1 MAFACATHPVAANW
15 LSTLVREAGEAGV
28 KGASHLPSA
37 VKLGPI
43 GKAASHL
50 ADLKLPPK
58 AALAAHATPEGHWQF
73 ANREGQLFTAATP
86 DEMQRVPPSLLP
98 DAAGAGETRLSLF
111 VSEDS
116 FFKSPEHLAALP
128 KDADIHIVTD
138 GGAYPVRRGSM
149 NANAAMIAE
158 VRPNLSMALTDA
170 QLFEEAIAFLA
181 RPLNRADM
189 RPLAVTAGGP
199 KTIPSVPRV
208 DVTTKAAEVD
218 QIDAA
223 HLQSAFRTLKG
234 RTAVL
239 TGRVEGETIAFGDAP
254 AIATADIAAAARD
267 NDVSLIVLHSASGIQ
282 PGGRNW
288 LWQTTTIDGLSE
300 ASGKATM
307 GDFLDTLAAARG
319 GMTMDV
325 SRDSFGRIRVAAQP
339 PAETGV
345 IGSAT
350 SAVGDAI
357 GQVTGQIAQAGA
369 EIYTRDHA
377 AEEEQDARLIPFLP
391 SIVQIVYLSGLVAGV
406 LGFSTARSWWR
417 WLYPKTPQAQGEGR
431 LARFFKALPNEATF
445 ALIFLPAVGWFAL
458 FYQAMA
464 QIVTMILAPFRWLR
478 RIFNRGAA

>member
-1 MAFACATHPVAANW
+1 MAIACATPPAAANW
-15 LSTLVREAGEAGV
+15 LSSLVREAGEAGV

-58 AALAAHATPEGHWQF
+58 AALAAHATPEGHWQS

-86 DEMQRVPPSLLP
+86 YEMQRVLPSLLP
-98 DAAGAGETRLSLF
+98 DATETRLSLF

-138 GGAYPVRRGSM
+138 GGAYPVRRGSVT
-149 NANAAMIAE
+149 ANAAMIAE

-170 QLFEEAIAFLA
+170 QLFDEVIAFLS

-208 DVTTKAAEVD
+208 DLTTKAAEVD
-218 QIDAA
+218 AIDPA
-223 HLQSAFRTLKG
+223 HLTSAFRTLKG
-234 RTAVL
+234 RTAVV
-239 TGRVEGETIAFGDAP
+239 TGRVDGETIAFGDAP

-267 NDVSLIVLHSASGIQ
+267 NDVSLIVLHSASGVQ

-288 LWQTTTIDGLSE
+288 LWQKTTIDGLSE

-307 GDFLDTLAAARG
+307 GEFLDTLAAARG

-325 SRDSFGRIRVAAQP
+325 ARDSFGRIRVATQP
-339 PAETGV
+339 LAEAGV
-345 IGSAT
+345 IDSAT

-357 GQVTGQIAQAGA
+357 GHVTGQIAQAGA
-369 EIYTRDHA
+369 DIYTRDHA
-377 AEEEQDARLIPFLP
+377 AQEEQDARLIPFLP
-391 SIVQIVYLSGLVAGV
+391 SIVQIVYLSGLIAGV
-406 LGFSTARSWWR
+406 LGFSTARAWWR
-417 WLYPKTPQAQGEGR
+417 WLYPNTPQAQGDSR
-431 LARFFKALPNEATF
+431 LARFFRALPNEATF

-458 FYQAMA
+458 FYQAMT
-464 QIVTMILAPFRWLR
+464 QIVTIILAPFRWLR